1 MYLLLHLSLRQG
13 HAGFSNSFL
22 EFDFGFGDWL
32 VFSHRCKDQK
42 SSLKK
47 KTKHFD
53 HHHYSFW
60 EIMSEP
66 SMSGSDPQ
74 ACGGTESSTTQ
85 GAIILQDHAV
95 SQRFRD
101 KLNHC
106 PVTQPSGWS
115 GAVSDQP
122 IIFTWNK
129 KKNIHLWLE
138 RSIRKCRYVRA
149 IRQSGILKRQRMTW
163 NLPPS

>member
-1 MYLLLHLSLRQG
+1 MYTTHIQDNIRMCICYYTSVLGKAMQVFQIHFWNLISV
-13 HAGFSNSFL
+13 
-22 EFDFGFGDWL
+22 L
-32 VFSHRCKDQK
+32 VIDLCSHTDARTK
-42 SSLKK
+42 SRHLKK

-74 ACGGTESSTTQ
+74 ACGGPESSTTQ

-129 KKNIHLWLE
+129 KKK
-138 RSIRKCRYVRA
+138 SICGLRDLLGSVDM
-149 IRQSGILKRQRMTW
+149 SGRLGKVGF
-163 NLPPS
+163 